1 VHNHGLQPELQP
13 PLPYVDEFRNAIVGA
28 LRSGDAEFLANWR
41 ERAPHAVRAHP
52 SEEHFLP
59 LLVAYGAAG
68 AGPRVERIDLG
79 VDGGAIAMDAFIFQ
93 PN

>member
-1 VHNHGLQPELQP
+1 
-13 PLPYVDEFRNAIVGA
+13 
-28 LRSGDAEFLANWR
+28 
-41 ERAPHAVRAHP
+41 VRAHP